1 MSGGA
6 QPKQD
11 PQTSNGR
18 PPGRPRDA
26 AIDELVLRA
35 TIDLLAER
43 GMEATTIQAVSDRTG
58 IARATIYLRWPGRS
72 ALVLA
77 ALRWAIGRPPFELS
91 GDIATDFQ
99 RGVERVL
106 GVFAQPMFVVAMP
119 ALMGAFLGAEGSAP
133 GVTFD
138 MLFPNRLRLI
148 DAYQRCAAEQGY
160 RTDIDAT
167 VMVDALLGS
176 LFMQLITT
184 GRPPTRAFGQEVVAL
199 LLAGVRTDAAG

>member
-1 MSGGA
+1 MTEAVESE
-6 QPKQD
+6 KD
-11 PQTSNGR
+11 HTNGR

-35 TIDLLAER
+35 ALDLLAER
-43 GMEATTIQAVSDRTG
+43 GMEATSIQAVSDRTG

-91 GDIATDFQ
+91 GDVATDFE

-106 GVFAQPMFVVAMP
+106 QVFSQPMFVVAMP

-133 GVTFD
+133 GLTFD

-148 DAYQRCAAEQGY
+148 DEYERCAAEQGY
-160 RTDIDAT
+160 RTDVDAT
-167 VMVDALLGS
+167 AV
-176 LFMQLITT
+176 
-184 GRPPTRAFGQEVVAL
+184 
-199 LLAGVRTDAAG
+199 

>member
-1 MSGGA
+1 MSRSS
-6 QPKQD
+6 QLKQD
-11 PQTSNGR
+11 PEHTDGR

-72 ALVLA
+72 ALTLD

-106 GVFAQPMFVVAMP
+106 EVFSQPMFVAAMP
-119 ALMGAFLGAEGSAP
+119 ALMGAFLGAEGAAP

-148 DAYQRCAAEQGY
+148 EEFERHAAEQGY
-160 RTDIDAT
+160 RTDVDAT
-167 VMVDALLGS
+167 AMVDALLGS
-176 LFMQLITT
+176 LFMHLITT
-184 GRPPTRAFGQEVVAL
+184 GRPPTRAFGQEVVAI
-199 LLAGVRTDAAG
+199 LLAGARTDSTR

>member
-35 TIDLLAER
+35 TIDLMAER
-43 GMEATTIQAVSDRTG
+43 GIEATTIQAVSDRTG

-91 GDIATDFQ
+91 GDIATDLK

-106 GVFAQPMFVVAMP
+106 WVFSQPMFIAAMP
-119 ALMGAFLGAEGSAP
+119 ALMGAFLGTRDAAP
-133 GVTFD
+133 ELTFD
-138 MLFPNRLRLI
+138 SLFPNRLRLI
-148 DAYQRCAAEQGY
+148 DEFERHAAEQGY
-160 RTDIDAT
+160 RTDVDAIAL
-167 VMVDALLGS
+167 VDALLGS
-176 LFMQLITT
+176 LFMQLIATS
-184 GRPPTRAFGQEVVAL
+184 RPPSPAFGHEVVAV
-199 LLAGVRTDAAG
+199 LLAGARSDPAP

>member
-1 MSGGA
+1 MSRSA
-6 QPKQD
+6 QPKQAAEHID
-11 PQTSNGR
+11 GR
-18 PPGRPRDA
+18 APGRPRDA
-26 AIDELVLRA
+26 AIDELVLRV

-43 GMEATTIQAVSDRTG
+43 GMEATTIQAVSDRSG

-72 ALVLA
+72 ALILA

-99 RGVERVL
+99 RAVERVL
-106 GVFAQPMFVVAMP
+106 GVFSQPMFIAAMP

-148 DAYQRCAAEQGY
+148 DAYQRRAEEQGY
-160 RTDIDAT
+160 RTDVDAT
-167 VMVDALLGS
+167 VVVDALLGG
-176 LFMQLITT
+176 LFMHLITT
-184 GRPPTRAFGQEVVAL
+184 GQAPTRAVGQELVAIL
-199 LLAGVRTDAAG
+199 VAATRSDPKE

>member
-1 MSGGA
+1 MEDSA
-6 QPKQD
+6 ESEKEH
-11 PQTSNGR
+11 TNGR

-72 ALVLA
+72 ALILA

-91 GDIATDFQ
+91 GDIETDFH
-99 RGVERVL
+99 RVVERVL
-106 GVFAQPMFVVAMP
+106 NVFSQPMFVAAMP

-133 GVTFD
+133 DVTFD
-138 MLFPNRLRLI
+138 MLFPNRRRLI
-148 DAYQRCAAEQGY
+148 DAYPRLAAEQGY
-160 RTDIDAT
+160 RTDVDPTA
-167 VMVDALLGS
+167 VVDALLGS
-176 LFMQLITT
+176 LFMHLITT
-184 GRPPTRAFGQEVVAL
+184 GRAPTRKFGQEVVAVL
-199 LLAGVRTDAAG
+199 IEGTRNGRTV